1 MGVGFARFGG
11 VMMRMMT
18 VSRGGVGMVRA
29 AFMVI
34 FFVVP
39 CRFAVMMGRLFMVL
53 CGGVVMTAGRM
64 FLGHSHSPVGYAHRG
79 RAGSS
84 LHTGIANGACQTQG
98 IAEK

>member
-1 MGVGFARFGG
+1 LLPTLLRIVVAVMMGVGFARFGG

-64 FLGHSHSPVGYAHRG
+64 FLGHSHSPVG
-79 RAGSS
+79 
-84 LHTGIANGACQTQG
+84 
-98 IAEK
+98 